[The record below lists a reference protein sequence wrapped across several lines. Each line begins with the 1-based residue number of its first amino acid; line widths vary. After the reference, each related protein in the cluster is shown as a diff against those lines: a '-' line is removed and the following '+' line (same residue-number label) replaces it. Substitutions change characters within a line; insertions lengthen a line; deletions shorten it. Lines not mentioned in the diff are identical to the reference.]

1 MTHIVLV
8 RHGETESNRLGVFRG
23 RLDVP
28 LNDVGRAQAEGLAA
42 ALAGESMAAV
52 YSSPLARA
60 WDTARALAG
69 RHGLAPVVDEAFNN
83 IDLGAWQGKDKSRIE
98 RDEPDLWRLWITDPE
113 RLALPGGGET
123 LAGVRARSHRR
134 ALELVREHEGT
145 RFAIVTHRSVLKL
158 LGGALL
164 GIEDPFWKLYLDNA
178 GYCVVAH
185 EGGRF
190 VLEKWNESCHVR
202 DRVIE
207 RY

>member
-42 ALAGESMAAV
+42 ALAGDPMAAV

-60 WDTARALAG
+60 WDTARALASGTDSLRWQTRRSTTSTSAPG
-69 RHGLAPVVDEAFNN
+69 RARTRRASSATSPTS
-83 IDLGAWQGKDKSRIE
+83 GASGSPIPRGW
-98 RDEPDLWRLWITDPE
+98 PFP
-113 RLALPGGGET
+113 GGET
-123 LAGVRARSHRR
+123 LAGVRERSHRR
-134 ALELVREHEGT
+134 ALELVREHEGR

-164 GIEDPFWKLYLDNA
+164 GIDDPFWKLYLDNA
-178 GYCVVAH
+178 GYCVIAH

-190 VLEKWNESCHVR
+190 VLEKWNESCHVK